1 MDSFIQKMM
10 EHHKFGAN
18 SYTKNLK
25 TSEDYYNLLSPVYEY
40 YKKNHSS
47 SEEEMYRFLYQNSS
61 LEKKTMEFIEGKKR
75 ASGMVLV
82 VGTAKHHDIL
92 SLGNKQELS
101 DDGKTKIVPMQANSI
116 FDMSSVTKLFTCIVL
131 LKLIDEKKLKLA
143 DKISDLDSRFT
154 NLFDVTVED
163 LLTFRIP
170 IKTADRIENVKT
182 FQDAKKLIFS
192 MTPDLAQTRLYT
204 DMGAIVLG
212 YVIETISGT
221 PLYELVEKYI
231 LEPCA
236 MEDTVFEIASEKM
249 NRVVSNNFERKLI
262 DERYLVERDV
272 LRGVVHDGKARKLE
286 QWERKLYGHAGLFST
301 GEDMSK
307 LAQGLITGKILDLH
321 WLEKMGVNRTGKRM
335 PTGKFSQFH
344 GYLCYSKNPI
354 EENSEVNHWLSGNAF
369 ALGGYTGNQ
378 ITIDYLNQVYVF
390 MVSNRCHNRVTTV
403 TGEKAKFCGSE
414 YVEWNDGKRY
424 LCNRRYAYE
433 RDESVIRPAVELALQ
448 YRFLEYLMEKY
459 GH

>member
-1 MDSFIQKMM
+1 MDLFIQKMM
-10 EHHKFGAN
+10 DHHKFGAN
-18 SYTKNLK
+18 SYTESLK
-25 TSEDYYNLLSPVYEY
+25 TLEDYYDLLSPVYEY
-40 YKKNHSS
+40 YKKNPNS
-47 SEEEMYRFLYQNSS
+47 SEEEMYRFIYENAS
-61 LEKKTMEFIEGKKR
+61 LEKKTLEFIEGKKR
-75 ASGMVLV
+75 ASGMVVV

-92 SLGNKQELS
+92 SIGNKQELG
-101 DDGKTKIVPMQANSI
+101 DDGKTKIVPMQTDSI

-131 LKLIDEKKLKLA
+131 LKLIDEKKIKLT
-143 DKISDLDSRFT
+143 DKISDLDSRFI
-154 NLFDVTVED
+154 NLLGVTVED

-170 IKTADRIENVKT
+170 IKTSDRIENAKT
-182 FQDAKKLIFS
+182 YNDAQNLIFS
-192 MTPDLAQTRLYT
+192 MTPDLTQTRLYT

-212 YVIETISGT
+212 YVIETISGNT
-221 PLYELVEKYI
+221 LYELVEKYI
-231 LEPCA
+231 LGPCA

-262 DERYLVERDV
+262 NESYLVERDV

-307 LAQGLITGKILDLH
+307 LAQGLITGKILDFH
-321 WLEKMGVNRTGKRM
+321 WLEKIGINRTGKRM
-335 PTGKFSQFH
+335 PTGEFSQFH

-390 MVSNRCHNRVTTV
+390 MASNRCHNRVTTV
-403 TGEKAKFCGSE
+403 TGEKAKFSGSE

-448 YRFLEYLMEKY
+448 YRFLEYLMEK
-459 GH
+459 